1 MTDIRLTQA
10 QPTRTTPTTE
20 TGPRVLLV
28 DPDAGRRSLT
38 QVALARRGFEVAPA
52 QSGAEAMAL
61 TRMSRTPPAA
71 IIVAESTH
79 DTDAQTTCAQLRGE
93 PKTQRAPIIYLS
105 DRPEV
110 ANDVAMAMGADYVFG
125 RPQYARDL
133 VAVVE
138 LLTSSTTEGAFDLH
152 TSDVPLA
159 YAVRALLATRAN
171 AVVSAVQGRGVI
183 KLEKGTLVDAQF
195 DGRSTLDALLKLVVT
210 CRGEFRVM
218 LTRPSAPFHFELSLS
233 GYDMLVRERLRAF
246 EAVVRHS
253 APLEARLQVHFPALL
268 EALPTLPDEVND
280 IVKLFDGHRPLW
292 QVLLD
297 APIEERTALEVASRL
312 YSMGVVVPAP
322 TRGGAELTRAPALFE
337 PAPREAEVSMIEL
350 FGKELPTAAIPNT
363 PETFSDWYEEVR
375 PSALDLMSDEERWHA
390 VNAPSAF
397 AMPLQME
404 REAALGTQTR
414 GPLAQFGAGA
424 ALRLT
429 EEMIVPTLARAA
441 QEAAERVPTSDEL
454 EAEREFFSRGH
465 ALQPSVSEAVL
476 GRPVAATEASEPER
490 RDSAL
495 VPLLVAAAIVT
506 ALVGGLAFAISAA
519 RRGNEVKPVAPA
531 TFRTPAPAAPKGLTA
546 IQEQSMLENASTL
559 YATGSLKPAIA
570 TLEKLTTGAP
580 SNGQAWLLLSLAR
593 LDDRQLEAAEEAAHT
608 ALAIAPT
615 TTARAYLVLA
625 TIAEARGHKGEMRNA
640 LREYLKLEPKGES
653 ADEARALLGP

>member
-1 MTDIRLTQA
+1 MTDIRLTQTQA
-10 QPTRTTPTTE
+10 TRSAPATE

-52 QSGAEAMAL
+52 QSGAEAVALARMAK
-61 TRMSRTPPAA
+61 TPPAA
-71 IIVAESTH
+71 IIIAEQTQG
-79 DTDAQTTCAQLRGE
+79 TEAQTTCAQLRGE

-105 DRPEV
+105 DRPEL

-138 LLTSSTTEGAFDLH
+138 LLTSTTTEGAFDLH
-152 TSDVPLA
+152 SSDVPLA
-159 YAVRALLATRAN
+159 YAIRALLATRAN
-171 AVVSAVQGRGVI
+171 AVVSAVGGRGVI

-218 LTRPSAPFHFELSLS
+218 LTRPTAPFHFELSLS

-246 EAVVRHS
+246 ETIVRHS

-268 EALPTLPDEVND
+268 EALSTLPDEVND

-297 APIEERTALEVASRL
+297 SPIEERTALEVASRL
-312 YSMGVVVPAP
+312 YSMGIVTPVETKSTADEF
-322 TRGGAELTRAPALFE
+322 AKAPALFE
-337 PAPREAEVSMIEL
+337 PAPRAAEESLIEL

-363 PETFSDWYEEVR
+363 PEVFTDWYEEVR
-375 PSALDLMSDEERWHA
+375 PSALDLMSEEERWHA

-404 REAALGTQTR
+404 REAALGSQAT
-414 GPLAQFGAGA
+414 GPLAQFGAGQ

-441 QEAAERVPTSDEL
+441 QEAADRPPSGSEL
-454 EAEREFFSRGH
+454 DAEQEFFARGH

-476 GRPVAATEASEPER
+476 GRPLGTPEKTETR
-490 RDSAL
+490 RDST
-495 VPLLVAAAIVT
+495 VIPMLVAAALVT
-506 ALVGGLAFAISAA
+506 ALVGGLGVAISAA
-519 RRGNEVKPVAPA
+519 RRGNEVTPVPPA
-531 TFRTPAPAAPKGLTA
+531 TFRTPTATPRGLSNL
-546 IQEQSMLENASTL
+546 QEQSMLENATTL
-559 YATGSLKPAIA
+559 YATGALKPAIA

-593 LDDRQLEAAEEAAHT
+593 LDDRQLDAAEEAAHT

-625 TIAEARGHKGEMRNA
+625 TIAEAKGHKVEMRNS
-640 LREYLKLEPKGES
+640 LREYLKLEPKGEN